1 MEDTSSSTATSLD
14 TAKPSLMS
22 DPAQQITLV
31 QPTPRLPTRLASL
44 YKPSSKTEPSQVAIP
59 SSNGSAQ
66 QTVMQPRHRALDT
79 INSRKMEAE
88 GHHSIEMP
96 PQAPS
101 TLPLAPPLPPKKLQS
116 KKPSPFYDGQRQKY
130 NEICVPLNN
139 AALKGD
145 WPAAE
150 KIIRQFPEVV
160 RSSITQKEET
170 VLHIVSST
178 KHIHFAE
185 MLVNEMNDEDLE
197 LQNGDGSTALCL
209 AVASTVEMVDVL
221 LRRNK
226 GLLKIRKKGDL
237 PFLCA
242 VYSGDRNMVEHIY
255 SKTDLVDLK
264 WNYSDK
270 TRILDSCLAFGLL
283 DIALKILIDT
293 REKGILTIE
302 TLVLRYLASNAS
314 AFQGQTALR
323 RLINTISV
331 LIPGQRLPFAHH
343 KAIEIVRIIWKE
355 IVQQKHEDILKQ
367 IAGDPSIKK
376 VEGLLFTAARLGNH
390 KFIIELLR
398 LCPDITW
405 EIDENKH
412 TIFHVAVIHRQENV
426 YNLLYEL
433 GSKKLGVVDKD
444 GNNILHL
451 AAILPKQN
459 RLNIVSGAAFQMQR
473 ELIWFQEVNTM
484 VSSVDRTKKN
494 NAGKSPQELFTDEH
508 IKLMEKGENWMK
520 QTAAHSMV
528 VAALI
533 ATIMF
538 AVAFTL
544 PGGNNQN
551 NGLPIYLGKRAFAVF
566 VITDA
571 ISLCTSSA
579 SILVFLAILTAR
591 YTEKDFLVSL
601 PVKLMIGVS
610 TLFISIMTMMIAF
623 SASFFLLYEESM
635 KWAPIL
641 VTALA
646 SLPVFLFAC
655 LQFRLLLDMI
665 QSTFSSRYLLKNRK
679 HMLY

>member
-1 MEDTSSSTATSLD
+1 MFFFVLIFVIHA
-14 TAKPSLMS
+14 
-22 DPAQQITLV
+22 
-31 QPTPRLPTRLASL
+31 
-44 YKPSSKTEPSQVAIP
+44 
-59 SSNGSAQ
+59 
-66 QTVMQPRHRALDT
+66 
-79 INSRKMEAE
+79 
-88 GHHSIEMP
+88 
-96 PQAPS
+96 
-101 TLPLAPPLPPKKLQS
+101 
-116 KKPSPFYDGQRQKY
+116 DGQRQKY

-160 RSSITQKEET
+160 RSSITQNEET
-170 VLHIVSST
+170 VLHI
-178 KHIHFAE
+178 
-185 MLVNEMNDEDLE
+185 MNDEDLE

-242 VYSGDRNMVEHIY
+242 VYSGDRNM
-255 SKTDLVDLK
+255 

-283 DIALKILIDT
+283 GKF
-293 REKGILTIE
+293 E
-302 TLVLRYLASNAS
+302 TLST
-314 AFQGQTALR
+314 QP
-323 RLINTISV
+323 LIFFFLLFVFLCECYYARPNHVMFVTVCVFVSVVFLIISILISV

-665 QSTFSSRYLLKNRK
+665 QSTFKVWSKKLILKKLLLGVFWIRGFGLCQKKLMNQLFTKQFNEK
-679 HMLY
+679 HLIQSANQNI